1 VLEMS
6 PGIRNWMV
14 TMRRLQTSVKLDSGV
29 LPVNAPLPPLQP
41 YTRCPC
47 GSCPECRS
55 NAKWDRI
62 FAKFEVKE
70 HGDKRVFFR
79 SPISDL

>member
-1 VLEMS
+1 MHKK
-6 PGIRNWMV
+6 
-14 TMRRLQTSVKLDSGV
+14 QTKIPSGRATV
-29 LPVNAPLPPLQP
+29 PVNTPLRPLQP

-62 FAKFEVKE
+62 FAKFETRDYDE
-70 HGDKRVFFR
+70 IRGIFQ
-79 SPISDL
+79 SPLNDL

>member
-1 VLEMS
+1 MRQ
-6 PGIRNWMV
+6 PQTNWERRPSAV
-14 TMRRLQTSVKLDSGV
+14 TVSG
-29 LPVNAPLPPLQP
+29 PLPPLQP

-70 HGDKRVFFR
+70 RTDTRRIYR
-79 SPISDL
+79 SPLSDL

>member
-1 VLEMS
+1 MRQLQN
-6 PGIRNWMV
+6 NWGPRPSAV
-14 TMRRLQTSVKLDSGV
+14 PAT
-29 LPVNAPLPPLQP
+29 APLPPLQP

-47 GSCPECRS
+47 GSCTECRS

-70 HGDKRVFFR
+70 YGDVRGMCR
-79 SPISDL
+79 SPLSDL